1 MMRSLKPKQK
11 HGEWLIDHIYDLRER
26 TRFQIFYD
34 VGAEYTCEEDDIELE
49 KGDIQYDERYE

>member
-1 MMRSLKPKQK
+1 MMRNLKPKQK
-11 HGEWLIDHIYDLRER
+11 HGEWLIDHIYDLRDK
-26 TRFQIFYD
+26 TRFKIFYD